1 MRAKSLSAPL
11 VAAIAAGLQYS
22 AAETTNLTAIADTG
36 LWHGAPNNNLG
47 HESFVPVGR
56 SMVGG
61 HVGRGL
67 VKFDLS
73 AIPDSATIN
82 SATLILTIVLDR
94 SAGEMSVHPMLRSW
108 IEGTGMGGP
117 VGGQPG
123 SIGSPAQTGEPS
135 WNLRAQPSTSWGAAG
150 ALAGVDFVSTASAS
164 ATPAGA
170 TVTFSSAGLTA
181 DVQRFFT
188 NGNTNF
194 GWLIKNTDEGSTGAR
209 RVATREDSANA
220 PALIVDYSL
229 PAPAMPPS
237 IFGVA
242 LVGNQIRFSFN
253 AEADRTYT
261 IEARD
266 SLSATS
272 WLTVTNIPAQPVNN
286 TIDFTN
292 AISSDER
299 YFRVKTP

>member
-1 MRAKSLSAPL
+1 MTSRLLSAL
-11 VAAIAAGLQYS
+11 FVAAIAAGLQYS
-22 AAETTNLTAIADTG
+22 AAETTNLIAIADTG

-47 HESFVPVGR
+47 HETFMPVGT

-67 VKFDLS
+67 IKFDLS
-73 AIPDSATIN
+73 AIPDTATIN
-82 SATLILTIVLDR
+82 SATLTLTIVLDR
-94 SAGEMSVHPMLRSW
+94 SGLEMSVHRMLRSW
-108 IEGTGMGGP
+108 IEGVGIGGP
-117 VGGQPG
+117 TTGQPG
-123 SIGSPAQTGEPS
+123 SIGSPAQTGEPT

-150 ALAGVDFVSTASAS
+150 SLAGVDFVSAASAS
-164 ATPAGA
+164 GTPVGA
-170 TVTFSSAGLTA
+170 TLTFSSAGLTA
-181 DVQRFFT
+181 DVQRFFA
-188 NGNTNF
+188 NAGTNF
-194 GWLIKNTDEGSTGAR
+194 GWLIKNTGEGSGGAR

-220 PALIVDYSL
+220 PVLIVDYSL
-229 PAPAMPPS
+229 PAPPMSPT
-237 IFGVA
+237 IFDVA
-242 LVGNQIRFSFN
+242 LNENQIRFSFN

-272 WLTVTNIPAQPVNN
+272 WSTVTNIPAQPVNS

-299 YFRVKTP
+299 YFRIKTP